1 MQLLTLTLLAVPFIV
16 ILDLLW
22 LGVIAKDFYRAQ
34 LGSLMTDSIVWGAA
48 ILFYVLYAFGL
59 ALFVIQPNLALGMG
73 KVVLMGAVFGFI
85 AYAVYDLTNLATLK
99 DWPLTMTIVDMIW
112 GAFLTPS
119 VSGAVFYIASQVL
132 S

>member
-1 MQLLTLTLLAVPFIV
+1 MQLLTLTLLGVPFIV

-112 GAFLTPS
+112 GAFLTAS
-119 VSGAVFYIASQVL
+119 VSGAVYYIATKVL